1 MLLLCYQIIINHG
14 TPLEEEGYIYFCT
27 KSLFMALNS
36 ILKIFLPKDRVFYQ
50 LFESVAEELVKMGDK
65 LKEVVNETDFDKR
78 SKLIK
83 ELEDMEHVNDGLTHN
98 IFTELGK
105 NFITPF
111 DREDI
116 HYLASALDDIADYIY
131 ASAKKINFY
140 HVNPEDIG
148 IRKFG
153 DLIALGCVQ
162 VHKAVTE
169 LRNMKNMR
177 QITDA
182 LVAINSIE
190 NQGDDIFDMSIERLF
205 ATEPDAKEV
214 IKKREIYQVMEIVTD
229 KCEDAANVI
238 ESIIIKYA

>member
-1 MLLLCYQIIINHG
+1 MK
-14 TPLEEEGYIYFCT
+14 F
-27 KSLFMALNS
+27 
-36 ILKIFLPKDRVFYQ
+36 FLPKDRVFYQ
-50 LFESVAEELVKMGDK
+50 LFESVAAELVKMGAK
-65 LKEVVNETDFDKR
+65 LKEVVAEPDFDR
-78 SKLIK
+78 RGKLIK
-83 ELEDMEHVNDGLTHN
+83 ELEDMEHVNDEYTHQ

-140 HVNPEDIG
+140 RVNPDDIG
-148 IRKFG
+148 IQKFC
-153 DLIALGCVQ
+153 DLIALGTQHVE
-162 VHKAVTE
+162 KAVTE

-205 ATEPDAKEV
+205 ATESDAKEV

-238 ESIIIKYA
+238 ESIIVKYA

>member
-1 MLLLCYQIIINHG
+1 
-14 TPLEEEGYIYFCT
+14 
-27 KSLFMALNS
+27 MAGINS
-36 ILKIFLPKDRVFYQ
+36 ILKIFLPKDRIFYQ

-65 LKEVVNETDFDKR
+65 LKEVVREPDFDKR
-78 SKLIK
+78 GKLIK
-83 ELEDMEHVNDGLTHN
+83 DLEDMEHVNDELTHR

-140 HVNPEDIG
+140 RVNPDDIG
-148 IRKFG
+148 IQKFA
-153 DLIALGCVQ
+153 DIIPLGCLHI
-162 VHKAVTE
+162 HKAVTE

-190 NQGDDIFDMSIERLF
+190 NQADDIFDMSIERLF

-238 ESIIIKYA
+238 ESIIVKYA

>member
-1 MLLLCYQIIINHG
+1 M
-14 TPLEEEGYIYFCT
+14 
-27 KSLFMALNS
+27 
-36 ILKIFLPKDRVFYQ
+36 PKDRVFYV
-50 LFESVAEELVKMGDK
+50 LFESVAAELVKMGDK
-65 LKEVVNETDFDKR
+65 LVQVVHEPDFDTRGKY
-78 SKLIK
+78 IK
-83 ELEDMEHVNDGLTHN
+83 EIEDMEHVNDELTHK
-98 IFTELGK
+98 IFMELGK

-131 ASAKKINFY
+131 AAAKKINFY
-140 HVNPEDIG
+140 HVNPDDIG
-148 IRKFG
+148 IKKLAE
-153 DLIALGCVQ
+153 LIATGTRQ

-182 LVAINSIE
+182 LVAINSLE

-205 ATEPDAKEV
+205 ATQNDAKEV
-214 IKKREIYQVMEIVTD
+214 IKKREIYQVMETVTD

-238 ESIIIKYA
+238 ESIIVKYA